1 MLSLIPWDVRLA
13 GALMLVMALA
23 AIFEPGTVLFV
34 ALYAILCGYIA
45 VSAFKE
51 K

>member
-1 MLSLIPWDVRLA
+1 MFSLIPWDVRIA
-13 GALMLVMALA
+13 GVLMVVMALA

-34 ALYAILCGYIA
+34 TLYAILCAYIV
-45 VSAFKE
+45 VSAFAE